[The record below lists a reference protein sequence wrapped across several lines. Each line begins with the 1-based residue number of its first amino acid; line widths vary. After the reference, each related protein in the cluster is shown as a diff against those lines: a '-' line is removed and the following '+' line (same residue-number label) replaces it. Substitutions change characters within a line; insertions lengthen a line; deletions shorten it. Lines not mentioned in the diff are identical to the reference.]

1 MVILMK
7 EEQEKLSKLLKNK
20 TVIVSC
26 SGGPDSMALLSI
38 VNNIKDTNNVKVVV
52 AHVNH
57 KVREESDEEA
67 QMVEEFAKQNNDI
80 FELYEIKEYHDKTNF
95 HEDARK
101 IRYKFLKELKD
112 KYNADYLLTAHHG
125 DDLTETV
132 LMRIT
137 RGSNL
142 KGYIGFKEESD
153 WENIKLLRP
162 LIRRTKKYLE
172 QYNIENNIP
181 YRIDKTNYSDEYTRN
196 RYRNEIIPLLKKED
210 ENIHLKYLKLSTELN
225 KYYQF
230 VKELVKKEEKN
241 IADDDGNIIVSKLLN
256 LPSLYQEVL
265 IGEMIADIQLN
276 DYLPLNDS
284 LFNDMLNV
292 IKSSKTNALINL
304 PNNYVFGKEYDKLV
318 FKKKVDSVESIDYI
332 LENDYIGNTFDII
345 FTDEFDSS
353 NNCIALSKNDIKL
366 PLKLR
371 NRKNGDTIEVLN
383 LNGKK
388 KVNDIFIDSKVPSN
402 KRNIYPLLVDSNDNI
417 LWIPGIKKSKF
428 AKAKNEKYDIILCCK
443 EKR

>member
-38 VNNIKDTNNVKVVV
+38 VNNIKDTNNIKVVV

-80 FELYEIKEYHDKTNF
+80 FELYEIKKYHDKTNF

-112 KYNADYLLTAHHG
+112 KYKADYLLTAHHG
-125 DDLTETV
+125 DDLTETI

-172 QYNIENNIP
+172 QFDIENNIP

-241 IADDDGNIIVSKLLN
+241 IVDDDGNIIVSKLTT

-284 LFNDMLNV
+284 LFSDMLNV
-292 IKSSKTNALINL
+292 INSSKTNALIDL

-318 FKKKVDSVESIDYI
+318 FKKKVDSVETIDYI

-345 FTDEFDSS
+345 FTDDFDSS

-371 NRKNGDTIEVLN
+371 NRKNGDIIEVLN

-402 KRNIYPLLVDSNDNI
+402 KRDIYPLLVDSNDNI

>member
-1 MVILMK
+1 MK
-7 EEQEKLSKLLKNK
+7 EEQEKLSKLLENK

-241 IADDDGNIIVSKLLN
+241 IVDDDGNIIISKLIN

-292 IKSSKTNALINL
+292 ISSSKTNALIDL

-318 FKKKVDSVESIDYI
+318 LKKKIDSVETIDYI

-345 FTDEFDSS
+345 FTDDFDSS

-371 NRKNGDTIEVLN
+371 NRKNGDIIEVLN

-402 KRNIYPLLVDSNDNI
+402 KRDIYPLLVDSNDNI

-428 AKAKNEKYDIILCCK
+428 AKEKNEKYDIILCCK

>member
-38 VNNIKDTNNVKVVV
+38 VNNIKDTNNVKVIV

-112 KYNADYLLTAHHG
+112 KYKADYLLTAHHG

-172 QYNIENNIP
+172 QYDIENNIP

-241 IADDDGNIIVSKLLN
+241 IVDDDGNIIVSKLIN

-292 IKSSKTNALINL
+292 INSSKTNALIDL

-318 FKKKVDSVESIDYI
+318 FKKKVDSVETIDYI

-345 FTDEFDSS
+345 FTDDFDSS

-371 NRKNGDTIEVLN
+371 NRKNGDIIEVLN

>member
-1 MVILMK
+1 
-7 EEQEKLSKLLKNK
+7 
-20 TVIVSC
+20 
-26 SGGPDSMALLSI
+26 
-38 VNNIKDTNNVKVVV
+38 
-52 AHVNH
+52 
-57 KVREESDEEA
+57 
-67 QMVEEFAKQNNDI
+67 
-80 FELYEIKEYHDKTNF
+80 
-95 HEDARK
+95 
-101 IRYKFLKELKD
+101 
-112 KYNADYLLTAHHG
+112 
-125 DDLTETV
+125 
-132 LMRIT
+132 
-137 RGSNL
+137 
-142 KGYIGFKEESD
+142 
-153 WENIKLLRP
+153 
-162 LIRRTKKYLE
+162 
-172 QYNIENNIP
+172 
-181 YRIDKTNYSDEYTRN
+181 
-196 RYRNEIIPLLKKED
+196 
-210 ENIHLKYLKLSTELN
+210 
-225 KYYQF
+225 
-230 VKELVKKEEKN
+230 
-241 IADDDGNIIVSKLLN
+241 
-256 LPSLYQEVL
+256 
-265 IGEMIADIQLN
+265 
-276 DYLPLNDS
+276 
-284 LFNDMLNV
+284 MLNV
-292 IKSSKTNALINL
+292 IKSSKTDALINL